1 MERQATLE
9 AHQLISK
16 PSGPTKPKLVPSCK
30 MKPLHWK
37 RIILNDPSA
46 KTDTVWVGI
55 EDYAVDMKEIEGLF
69 GQKPP
74 ANANTGNQNQTM
86 AEKVATAVAP
96 EEVEKARKVLEP
108 RQNQAIEVAM
118 KRLPPTAGIKA
129 ALIDYDTNTLT
140 IEKVENL
147 LRLWPRH

>member
-1 MERQATLE
+1 
-9 AHQLISK
+9 
-16 PSGPTKPKLVPSCK
+16 
-30 MKPLHWK
+30 
-37 RIILNDPSA
+37 
-46 KTDTVWVGI
+46 
-55 EDYAVDMKEIEGLF
+55 
-69 GQKPP
+69 
-74 ANANTGNQNQTM
+74 M

-147 LRLWPRH
+147 LRLWPRR